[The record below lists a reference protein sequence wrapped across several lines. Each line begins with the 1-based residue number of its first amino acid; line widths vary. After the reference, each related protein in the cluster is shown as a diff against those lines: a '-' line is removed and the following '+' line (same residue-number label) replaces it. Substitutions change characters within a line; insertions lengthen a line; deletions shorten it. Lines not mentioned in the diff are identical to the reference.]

1 MAYTWRE
8 TFSNIRHSGIIGFL
22 SIIIVALTMMLFSL
36 LLVITNYLN
45 TQLDTLKKSPFVVAF
60 LDDDLTDA
68 RRKEIQNKISSLSQ
82 VNSVKYVSKEDALNR
97 TKEMFGNQSEV
108 LDGLENS
115 NPLPSSLEIE
125 MTDDSLTSVRE
136 FAEKISKFD
145 GIEGVQHAGEASEFI
160 KSAEMIIVLIFTIM
174 SLSSIIIIF
183 FSIAITTYV
192 RREEIKIM
200 RLVGGSNAFIRIP
213 LLLQGILEG
222 LFGSIL
228 GVSILYGLFNLY
240 GMFNLAVLN
249 INIEEFLSLEQMA
262 MVVGTGAFIGLIGGA
277 VPLRKFIKA

>member
-145 GIEGVQHAGEASEFI
+145 GIEGVQHASEFI